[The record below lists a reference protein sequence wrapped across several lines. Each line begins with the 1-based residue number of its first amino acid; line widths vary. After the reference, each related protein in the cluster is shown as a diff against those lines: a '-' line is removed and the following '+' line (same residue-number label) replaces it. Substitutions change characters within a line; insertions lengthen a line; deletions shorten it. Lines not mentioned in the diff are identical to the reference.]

1 MRYTKQTTFMVIRYY
16 VDRDDAYEI
25 HDVKQALII
34 LSRRAKYC
42 VSDPFF
48 SYSCETKSNTSFSW
62 LFAFSAISTGSLI
75 LTLPLPGWKYT
86 KTLSYV
92 Y

>member
-1 MRYTKQTTFMVIRYY
+1 MVIRYY
-16 VDRDDAYEI
+16 VNRDDAYEL
-25 HDVKQALII
+25 HDVMNNNFYDRSEDMPQQNTASHPIPSHL
-34 LSRRAKYC
+34 L
-42 VSDPFF
+42 V
-48 SYSCETKSNTSFSW
+48 YSFETKSNTSFSW